1 MKKLRLLSLLL
12 CVALLCQTVI
22 PASAAETVA
31 STQET
36 QPVEQQTAQIPFGQ
50 VCIENGCRTLNGMRP
65 LAGSDSRLDT
75 AVAAFAFE
83 TTTETVIYSYN
94 PDTKL
99 PTGTLAKIVTALVAI
114 ENSNLD
120 DIVTCS
126 DGIQSKVPG
135 SSLKMKPNL
144 KSGEQLTVNDLLHG
158 LLMIGANDAAVA
170 LAEHVAGV
178 TELFV
183 EQMNNRA
190 RELGM
195 KDTHFVNCTGL
206 TAEGHVTSAHD
217 IALMSRE
224 LLLHHPEVRNYTTI
238 WMDTLRSGTFG
249 LSNTNKLIRFYEGAT
264 GLKTGFTQEAGYC
277 ISATAERDG
286 MELIT
291 VIMKG
296 TTSDSRNTD
305 AKTLLNYGFSTYT
318 LADIQPEE
326 PLPVLPVTLGT
337 ADTVALT
344 LPEEGRTLLL
354 EKSRS
359 GGLTQTVELPETVA
373 APIQTGQQVGTLTVR
388 QDDTALLTVP
398 IVAAETVEKLSWSQ
412 MTRHMLQMAIF
423 CG

>member
-1 MKKLRLLSLLL
+1 MKRAVGFLAALVLTIGLARPCWGVELTLTSHA
-12 CVALLCQTVI
+12 ALLMEKSTGEILYAQNEHDALP
-22 PASAAETVA
+22 PASVTKIMTVLLTMEA
-31 STQET
+31 
-36 QPVEQQTAQIPFGQ
+36 I
-50 VCIENGCRTLNGMRP
+50 
-65 LAGSDSRLDT
+65 DSGRI
-75 AVAAFAFE
+75 A
-83 TTTETVIYSYN
+83 
-94 PDTKL
+94 
-99 PTGTLAKIVTALVAI
+99 
-114 ENSNLD
+114 LD
-120 DIVTCS
+120 DMVTVS
-126 DGIQSKVPG
+126 AYAAGMGG
-135 SSLKMKPNL
+135 SQVFLAE
-144 KSGEQLTVNDLLHG
+144 GEQMSVDDLLKAVCVSSG
-158 LLMIGANDAAVA
+158 NDAAVA

-238 WMDTLRSGTFG
+238 WMDTLRNGTFG

-286 MELIT
+286 MELIA

-296 TTSDSRNTD
+296 TTSDSRNAD
-305 AKTLLNYGFSTYT
+305 AKMLLNYGFSTYT
-318 LADIQPEE
+318 LTDIQPEE
-326 PLPVLPVTLGT
+326 PLPVLPVTLGA
-337 ADTVALT
+337 ADTVTLT

-373 APIQTGQQVGTLTVR
+373 APVQAGQQVGTLTVQ
-388 QDDTALLTVP
+388 QDGAALLTVP
-398 IVAAETVEKLSWSQ
+398 IVAAETVEKLSWGQ
-412 MTRHMLQMAIF
+412 MTRHMLQMTIF

>member
-1 MKKLRLLSLLL
+1 MKRAVGFLAALVLTVGLVRPCWGVELTLTSHA
-12 CVALLCQTVI
+12 ALLMEKSTGEILYAQNEHDALP
-22 PASAAETVA
+22 PASVTKIMTVLLTMEA
-31 STQET
+31 
-36 QPVEQQTAQIPFGQ
+36 I
-50 VCIENGCRTLNGMRP
+50 
-65 LAGSDSRLDT
+65 DSGRI
-75 AVAAFAFE
+75 A
-83 TTTETVIYSYN
+83 
-94 PDTKL
+94 
-99 PTGTLAKIVTALVAI
+99 
-114 ENSNLD
+114 LD
-120 DIVTCS
+120 DMVTVS
-126 DGIQSKVPG
+126 AYAAGMGG
-135 SSLKMKPNL
+135 SQVFLAE
-144 KSGEQLTVNDLLHG
+144 GEQMSVDDLLKAVCVSSG
-158 LLMIGANDAAVA
+158 NDAAVA

-238 WMDTLRSGTFG
+238 WMDTLRNGTFG

-286 MELIT
+286 MELIA

-305 AKTLLNYGFSTYT
+305 AKTLLNYAFSTYT
-318 LADIQPEE
+318 LTDIQPEE

-388 QDDTALLTVP
+388 QDGTALLTVP
-398 IVAAETVEKLSWSQ
+398 IVAADTVEKLSWSQ

>member
-1 MKKLRLLSLLL
+1 MKRAAGFLAALVLVWGMAVPCWGVELTLTSHA
-12 CVALLCQTVI
+12 ALLMEKTTGEILYAQNEHEARP
-22 PASAAETVA
+22 PASVTKIMTVLLTMEA
-31 STQET
+31 
-36 QPVEQQTAQIPFGQ
+36 I
-50 VCIENGCRTLNGMRP
+50 
-65 LAGSDSRLDT
+65 DSGRI
-75 AVAAFAFE
+75 A
-83 TTTETVIYSYN
+83 
-94 PDTKL
+94 
-99 PTGTLAKIVTALVAI
+99 
-114 ENSNLD
+114 LD
-120 DIVTCS
+120 DMVTVS
-126 DGIQSKVPG
+126 AYAAGMGG
-135 SSLKMKPNL
+135 SQVFLAE
-144 KSGEQLTVNDLLHG
+144 GEQMSVDDLLKAVCVSSG
-158 LLMIGANDAAVA
+158 NDAAVA

-206 TAEGHVTSAHD
+206 TAEGHVTSAYD

-249 LSNTNKLIRFYEGAT
+249 LSNTNKLIRFYDGAT

-286 MELIT
+286 MELIA

-296 TTSDSRNTD
+296 NTSDSRNAD
-305 AKTLLNYGFSTYT
+305 AKTLLNYGFSTYA
-318 LADIQPEE
+318 LVDIQPEE

-337 ADTVALT
+337 ADTVSVT

-354 EKSRS
+354 EKSQT
-359 GGLTQTVELPETVA
+359 GGLTQTVELPESVA
-373 APIQTGQQVGTLTVR
+373 APVCAGDRLGTLTVSR
-388 QDDTALLTVP
+388 EGTVALAIP
-398 IVAAETVEKLSWSQ
+398 IVAGETVERLTWGETV
-412 MTRHMLQMAIF
+412 TRMLRTAIF

>member
-1 MKKLRLLSLLL
+1 MKRAVGFLAALVLTVGLVRPCWGVELTLTSHA
-12 CVALLCQTVI
+12 ALLMEKSTGEILYAQNEHDALP
-22 PASAAETVA
+22 PASVTKIMTVLLTMEA
-31 STQET
+31 
-36 QPVEQQTAQIPFGQ
+36 I
-50 VCIENGCRTLNGMRP
+50 
-65 LAGSDSRLDT
+65 DSGRI
-75 AVAAFAFE
+75 A
-83 TTTETVIYSYN
+83 
-94 PDTKL
+94 
-99 PTGTLAKIVTALVAI
+99 
-114 ENSNLD
+114 LD
-120 DIVTCS
+120 DMVTVS
-126 DGIQSKVPG
+126 AYAAGMGG
-135 SSLKMKPNL
+135 SQVFLAE
-144 KSGEQLTVNDLLHG
+144 GEQMSVDDLLKAVCVSSG
-158 LLMIGANDAAVA
+158 NDAAVA

-238 WMDTLRSGTFG
+238 WMDTLRNGTFG

-286 MELIT
+286 MELIA

-296 TTSDSRNTD
+296 TTSDSRNAD
-305 AKTLLNYGFSTYT
+305 AKMLLNYGFSTYT
-318 LADIQPEE
+318 LTDIQPEE

>member
-1 MKKLRLLSLLL
+1 MKRAVGFLAALVMVWGLAQPCWGVELTLTSHA
-12 CVALLCQTVI
+12 ALLMEKSTGEILYAQNEHDALP
-22 PASAAETVA
+22 PASVTKIMTVLLTMEAIDDGRISLEDMVAVSAYAAGMGG
-31 STQET
+31 S
-36 QPVEQQTAQIPFGQ
+36 Q
-50 VCIENGCRTLNGMRP
+50 VF
-65 LAGSDSRLDT
+65 LA
-75 AVAAFAFE
+75 E
-83 TTTETVIYSYN
+83 
-94 PDTKL
+94 
-99 PTGTLAKIVTALVAI
+99 
-114 ENSNLD
+114 
-120 DIVTCS
+120 
-126 DGIQSKVPG
+126 
-135 SSLKMKPNL
+135 
-144 KSGEQLTVNDLLHG
+144 GEQMSVDDLLKAVCVSSG
-158 LLMIGANDAAVA
+158 NDAAVA

-206 TAEGHVTSAHD
+206 TAEGHVTSAYD

-224 LLLHHPEVRNYTTI
+224 LLLHHPQVRNYTTI
-238 WMDTLRSGTFG
+238 WMDTLRNGTFG

-286 MELIT
+286 MELIA

-296 TTSDSRNTD
+296 NTSDSRNTD

-326 PLPVLPVTLGT
+326 PLPTLPVTLGA

-354 EKSRS
+354 EKSQT
-359 GGLTQTVELPETVA
+359 GGLTQTLDLPETVS
-373 APIQTGQQVGTLTVR
+373 APIRAGQQLGTLTVSRER
-388 QDDTALLTVP
+388 QTLLTVP
-398 IVAAETVEKLSWSQ
+398 VVAAEEVPALTWWE
-412 MTRHMLQMAIF
+412 MTGRMLGLLTFHQ
-423 CG
+423 